1 MTLPIN
7 AKKEPWLV
15 PQFNTSCLCF
25 VSNTWPCQPFCS
37 LSVLSSD
44 LYSFAT
50 RLLRSHFIT
59 SLRDYLGPILS
70 HTYFHTKVIE
80 ARSEIYQS
88 IDFHPFG
95 AKITSLIASMSG
107 LRFNDARGLG
117 VFGWWPDL
125 PPVIPIKQP
134 HTAQPRLGQTR
145 LNLLGER
152 VTEMR
157 PQISCRAMVTDA
169 DVATIWHGKP
179 NLTKWRLI
187 LTSRDSTR
195 LVDLFFFEPYVFQNG
210 KEISARSWINLI
222 TGKHFISRDAMA
234 MS

>member
-1 MTLPIN
+1 M
-7 AKKEPWLV
+7 KKEPWLV

-25 VSNTWPCQPFCS
+25 ESDTWPCQPFCS
-37 LSVLSSD
+37 LSVLSLG
-44 LYSFAT
+44 LYSLAP
-50 RLLRSHFIT
+50 RLPRSHFIT
-59 SLRDYLGPILS
+59 

-134 HTAQPRLGQTR
+134 PHGPNTPRPNTPQLTGGVGHRNETA
-145 LNLLGER
+145 NL
-152 VTEMR
+152 M
-157 PQISCRAMVTDA
+157 
-169 DVATIWHGKP
+169 
-179 NLTKWRLI
+179 
-187 LTSRDSTR
+187 
-195 LVDLFFFEPYVFQNG
+195 
-210 KEISARSWINLI
+210 
-222 TGKHFISRDAMA
+222 
-234 MS
+234 

>member
-1 MTLPIN
+1 MLFQI
-7 AKKEPWLV
+7 EGGWV
-15 PQFNTSCLCF
+15 G
-25 VSNTWPCQPFCS
+25 
-37 LSVLSSD
+37 

-50 RLLRSHFIT
+50 RLPRSHFIT

-125 PPVIPIKQP
+125 PPGHP
-134 HTAQPRLGQTR
+134 HQTPTAPQT
-145 LNLLGER
+145 NP
-152 VTEMR
+152 MR
-157 PQISCRAMVTDA
+157 RPTLSGSLPT
-169 DVATIWHGKP
+169 T
-179 NLTKWRLI
+179 NLTTSSQVSGSQPTTN
-187 LTSRDSTR
+187 LTIPYYANQQGVSTDH
-195 LVDLFFFEPYVFQNG
+195 LLLYLFLFFFSFLCRRRKLSGSLPTPNFTKFLNP
-210 KEISARSWINLI
+210 
-222 TGKHFISRDAMA
+222 
-234 MS
+234 